1 MKKQTLINVSI
12 TLFISL
18 TLTYVIHYIKN
29 NNITKYNE
37 ETFIRKPKC
46 VSNNQYEVIKFNFKD
61 ELFIV
66 KDKFINKYGF
76 VDNNCKFII
85 QPQFS
90 RAYNFYSGYA
100 AVQIEEGVHIGDYVS
115 SPAKWKFIN
124 KEGEFLEI
132 NKDKLLN
139 TSKNEIIIQDIL
151 YQGFNN
157 KDRFEGFAIIRVY
170 GSGWGIVNTEGNF
183 VVYPNY
189 WNQVKLFNS
198 LIDTYKDCN
207 LNINYLESTTK
218 YGITEECK
226 ELKEPGLFSSR
237 HSY

>member
-37 ETFIRKPKC
+37 ETFIRKPRC

-76 VDNNCKFII
+76 VDNNCKLII

-90 RAYNFYSGYA
+90 RVYNFNWMNYFYA
-100 AVQIEEGVHIGDYVS
+100 ALQIEEG
-115 SPAKWKFIN
+115 WKFIN

-139 TSKNEIIIQDIL
+139 TSKNEIIIQDIS
-151 YQGFNN
+151 FNN
-157 KDRFEGFAIIRVY
+157 KDQFQDFAIIRVY
-170 GSGWGIVNTEGNF
+170 GSGWGIINTEGNF
-183 VVYPNY
+183 VVYPKYSN
-189 WNQVKLFNS
+189 WSELNFS
-198 LIDTYKDCN
+198 LTNFYKHCN

-226 ELKEPGLFSSR
+226 KLKEPGLFSHR

>member
-1 MKKQTLINVSI
+1 MKKQTLINISI
-12 TLFISL
+12 TLFISFI
-18 TLTYVIHYIKN
+18 LTYVIFYIKN
-29 NNITKYNE
+29 NNTTKPSINNKETLISNKDNE
-37 ETFIRKPKC
+37 CEKTKKSLR
-46 VSNNQYEVIKFNFKD
+46 FK
-61 ELFIV
+61 EGLAV
-66 KDKFINKYGF
+66 KNVNLKSGYIDK
-76 VDNNCKFII
+76 NCNFII

-198 LIDTYKDCN
+198 LIDTYKD
-207 LNINYLESTTK
+207 YLESTTK